1 MIMNTTRLALA
12 FVAGISAGT
21 VQADDPGE
29 SQKKAAL
36 LYKTH
41 CRSCHLVPD
50 PGHERDR
57 AWLDQV
63 NRTA

>member
-1 MIMNTTRLALA
+1 MNNTTRLALV
-12 FVAGISAGT
+12 FVFGFSAPA
-21 VQADDPGE
+21 VRADDPGE

-36 LYKTH
+36 LYKTN

-50 PGHERDR
+50 PGRERDR